1 MSEYDSGRY
10 QPSFDEFSILS
21 RRVGIIPVVQRIPAD
36 LLTPISVFRIFGR
49 DTKSFLLESVVN
61 GERWARYSIM
71 GRKPFLEYSAGR
83 GETRCFLNGKSF
95 PVDVLGDTPVEQI
108 RELTARY
115 HSGHFSY
122 IDHFYCGLLGYWSYD
137 FVRFTEKFP
146 DDNPDPLGMP
156 DCSLM
161 APSEVIVFD
170 HLKNEAAVIV
180 NVLTGGGADGY
191 TEAVHRIG
199 KIISEIEHP
208 EPIPPAVVHP
218 DDLDFISHTKKTDYC
233 SAVTKAREYIR
244 NGDVFQVVLSQRF
257 SADYFGDPLPVYRAL
272 RTVNPSPYMFCIRLE
287 DAAVIGSS
295 PEMLVRVT
303 NRRIETCPI
312 AGTRPRGKTAEEDE
326 RLARELLL
334 DEKETSEHNMLVDL
348 ARNDIGRVSQIGTV
362 KATDI
367 CHVEK
372 YSHVMHI
379 VTNVEGRLRD
389 GFSGIDVLA
398 SILPAGTLSG
408 APKIRAM
415 EIIDELEPLRRGLY
429 GGAIGYLGFDGN
441 LDTCITIRTAVLKDK
456 KIHVQAGA
464 GIVADSDPETEY
476 RESLNKAGALF
487 SAIEK
492 SGGLR

>member
-233 SAVTKAREYIR
+233 SAVSKAKEYIR
-244 NGDVFQVVLSQRF
+244 NGDIFQVVLSQRF

-303 NRRIETCPI
+303 DGRIETCPI

-326 RLARELLL
+326 RLACELLL